1 MHRNE
6 TDLKLVGGHPL
17 SYSNWSAPQYIATSG
32 VATECELPDWG
43 VFSFESKVSGAEL
56 NELNELKEVGE
67 VGVGGDSRKSRIS
80 ERNCALTSAR
90 KIHLFLGFW
99 V

>member
-1 MHRNE
+1 
-6 TDLKLVGGHPL
+6 
-17 SYSNWSAPQYIATSG
+17 
-32 VATECELPDWG
+32 

-56 NELNELKEVGE
+56 NELNELKEEVGE